1 MTYTAG
7 YNGSVTSAKPRY
19 SMDPTE
25 KYAEIYDT
33 IDDIGVL
40 KGDDVKYD
48 VIGEDDIKRDRSVEN
63 DYTTSGAVKDT
74 EPNLYLS
81 LRTSDA
87 YLAPAL
93 MPESVSDVYLTQRPT
108 SDVYLAPQSTSE
120 PGVDDDGMGTAVYN
134 SGSCVTPSSS
144 EPLTTMTTVSNADSL
159 YQTSK

>member
-25 KYAEIYDT
+25 KYAEIYGT
-33 IDDIGVL
+33 IEDLSVV
-40 KGDDVKYD
+40 KGDEVKYD
-48 VIGEDDIKRDRSVEN
+48 VIGEDDIKRDRTVEN
-63 DYTTSGAVKDT
+63 VYTMSGAVKDT

-87 YLAPAL
+87 YLTPASI
-93 MPESVSDVYLTQRPT
+93 PESVSDVYLTQRPT

-120 PGVDDDGMGTAVYN
+120 PRVDDGMGTAVYN
-134 SGSCVTPSSS
+134 DSGSCVTPST
-144 EPLTTMTTVSNADSL
+144 EPLTTMTTVSSADSL

>member
-120 PGVDDDGMGTAVYN
+120 PRVDDGMGTAVYN
-134 SGSCVTPSSS
+134 DSGSCVTPST
-144 EPLTTMTTVSNADSL
+144 EPLTTMITVSNADSL

>member
-48 VIGEDDIKRDRSVEN
+48 VIGADDIKRDRSVEN

-87 YLAPAL
+87 YVTPASI
-93 MPESVSDVYLTQRPT
+93 PESVTDVYLTQRPT

-120 PGVDDDGMGTAVYN
+120 PGVDDDVMGKAVYN
-134 SGSCVTPSSS
+134 SGSCATPSS
-144 EPLTTMTTVSNADSL
+144 EPLTTMTTVTNADSV
-159 YQTSK
+159 YQTTK